1 MISPVANFTEHTSTK
16 QHYVEISYTKFHT
29 NWTISV
35 EVTGSSSLT
44 LLGKVPILLLP
55 TFPQL
60 TLPQ

>member
-1 MISPVANFTEHTSTK
+1 MASPSAIFTERTSTK
-16 QHYVEISYTKFHT
+16 QHYVEISHTKLHI
-29 NWTISV
+29 NWTINV
-35 EVTGSSSLT
+35 EVPGSNSLT